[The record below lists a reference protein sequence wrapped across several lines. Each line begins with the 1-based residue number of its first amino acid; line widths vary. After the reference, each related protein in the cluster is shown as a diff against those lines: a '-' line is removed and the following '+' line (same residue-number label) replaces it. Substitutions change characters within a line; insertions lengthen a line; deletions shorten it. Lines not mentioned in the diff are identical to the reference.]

1 MVRLARP
8 TNMGGGAL
16 EVTLFLLVLAP
27 ETIKGTKTAL
37 ETARTFATLL
47 CQPSL
52 RRHLHDA
59 VSVDEFKQQI
69 KKAATEEGE
78 MKETTKSRTMI
89 KFWRVRRSCRAHGR

>member
-59 VSVDEFKQQI
+59 VSVDEFRQQI
-69 KKAATEEGE
+69 KKA
-78 MKETTKSRTMI
+78 KLLYSREFVKALNGGQI
-89 KFWRVRRSCRAHGR
+89 CQVGP